1 MALIY
6 FFFLDFTLVPA
17 LKVLTRVCAHTHV
30 YVKRLKIHPGEPAI
44 ISAGVVNSLQTLGSH
59 NEIKW

>member
-17 LKVLTRVCAHTHV
+17 LKVLTRVCTHTHV